1 MNGRLG
7 DAVNARLGDRDQ
19 PVVATHGG
27 NLGAVARAFDIDPRM
42 LIDFS
47 ANINP
52 AGPPPGVMAVLRGA
66 AEHPQILTAY
76 PDPDATELAAALA
89 QGEGIA
95 PERTI
100 VGNGGAALLDAAIR
114 ALAPRRC
121 ILPVP
126 AFSEYARAL
135 AANGAD
141 AIPFPL
147 RADEDFRIDAER
159 LVAAARAEQADLCI
173 FSNPHNP
180 SGGVLARANVL
191 TLARG
196 LAAQGCATI
205 VDEAFVDY
213 VPAVSIADAIDDDE
227 PIIVL
232 RSLTKFYAIPG
243 MRVGYAF
250 APQALAARVRAA
262 FPSWPVGTLDQHA
275 ALAALMDDAYAIRTR
290 LENLREREHLAR
302 RLTDLGC
309 RVFPAA
315 ANFLFVDVT
324 ALGIEPE
331 ELRTKLIRR
340 AGIVIRTFPDDP
352 ALHGMPVVRVAVRSR
367 ADNDCLAEAL
377 ALSRGGSAGSAR
389 GR

>member
-1 MNGRLG
+1 M
-7 DAVNARLGDRDQ
+7 
-19 PVVATHGG
+19 ATHGG
-27 NLGAVARAFDIDPRM
+27 NLGAVARAFDVDPRT

-52 AGPPPGVMAVLRGA
+52 AGPPPGVVGVLHGA
-66 AEHPQILTAY
+66 AEHPQILAAY
-76 PDPDATELAAALA
+76 PDPDAAELIAALA

-135 AANGAD
+135 AANGVA
-141 AIPFPL
+141 AVPFPL
-147 RADEDFRIDAER
+147 RADDDFRIDVDR
-159 LVAAARAEQADLCI
+159 LVVAARAEQADLCV

-180 SGGVLARANVL
+180 SGGVLPRANVL
-191 TLARG
+191 TLART
-196 LAAQGCATI
+196 LAERGCATI

-213 VPAVSIADAIDDDE
+213 VPAVSVADAIGDDE

-232 RSLTKFYAIPG
+232 RSLTKFYAIPA

-250 APQALAARVRAA
+250 APPALAARVRAA
-262 FPSWPVGTLDQHA
+262 FPSWPVGTLDQHV
-275 ALAALMDDAYAIRTR
+275 ALAALMDDTYAIRTR
-290 LENLREREHLAR
+290 SENAREREHLAR

-315 ANFLFVDVT
+315 ANFLLVDIE
-324 ALGIEPE
+324 ALRVEPE
-331 ELRTKLIRR
+331 ELRTRLIRR

-352 ALHGMPVVRVAVRSR
+352 ALRGVPVMRVAVRSR
-367 ADNDCLAEAL
+367 ADNERLVEAL